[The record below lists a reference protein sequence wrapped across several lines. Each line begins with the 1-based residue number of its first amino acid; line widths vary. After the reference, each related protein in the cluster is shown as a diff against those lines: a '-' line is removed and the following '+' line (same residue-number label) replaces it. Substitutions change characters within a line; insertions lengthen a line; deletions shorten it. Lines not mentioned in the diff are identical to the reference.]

1 MKNKVILFFIF
12 LFGLQIHGAFCMEG
26 QEMQEVSLDCASS
39 MMQSLQFPGLVQVN
53 FEYRLGE
60 VIKRGTIF
68 FYNPQT
74 DIAIKK
80 CAYFA
85 RRKAKRSNEVCVV
98 GHLYDEE
105 NAFINFHGS
114 QGSVGQF
121 LRTPR
126 SLLSRVNIKLFPMQF
141 LPYDHVET
149 FFRELRSGEIEIVVV
164 REAEM
169 VLGKISSSDVL
180 E

>member
-1 MKNKVILFFIF
+1 MCC
-12 LFGLQIHGAFCMEG
+12 G
-26 QEMQEVSLDCASS
+26 
-39 MMQSLQFPGLVQVN
+39 
-53 FEYRLGE
+53 
-60 VIKRGTIF
+60 
-68 FYNPQT
+68 
-74 DIAIKK
+74 
-80 CAYFA
+80 
-85 RRKAKRSNEVCVV
+85 
-98 GHLYDEE
+98 
-105 NAFINFHGS
+105 AFINFHGS